1 MYVCT
6 QTVCSDYEIQKR
18 ASEPLELQP
27 VVWVLRIEL
36 GLFGRAVNKCF

>member
-18 ASEPLELQP
+18 APEPLELQP